1 MGNRLIYR
9 VGLMILELNQ
19 QEASVLTQLLDI
31 ANKSAGAQVAK
42 VVVHFLDKIEAAAKA
57 EASASSNEKPAQ

>member
-1 MGNRLIYR
+1 
-9 VGLMILELNQ
+9 MILELNQ